1 MTSAP
6 LLYVCVRPQQ
16 GAAAAEYESFRA
28 AMRLDQT
35 QLAQHDLVR
44 EPLPADVFERYCG
57 FLVGGS
63 PFNVTD
69 PESTK
74 TAVQRRLES
83 ELERIAGAVIASGS
97 AESDA
102 AGTGMA
108 AMFTCFG
115 IGVVTRML
123 GGEVSRAH
131 PEDTGPVSI
140 DLTEG
145 GEADPLF
152 GALARRFTALTAHK
166 EGSARV
172 PPGAT
177 SLATNT
183 GCPVQAY
190 RVGAR
195 LYATQ
200 FHPEP
205 TTRAFTERMAVYRDD
220 GYFPAEQYEGIAG
233 RVLAASVTEP
243 VRLLRAFASAFGPA
257 T

>member
-1 MTSAP
+1 MGTPP

-28 AMRLDQT
+28 AARLDQS
-35 QLAQHDLVR
+35 QLVKLDLIH
-44 EPLPADVFERYCG
+44 EPLPADVLERYSG
-57 FLVGGS
+57 FFVGGS

-74 TAVQRRLES
+74 TDVQRRLEAD
-83 ELERIAGAVIASGS
+83 LERLAAAAMS
-97 AESDA
+97 APSDA
-102 AGTGMA
+102 DGIA
-108 AMFTCFG
+108 AFFTCYG

-123 GGEVSRAH
+123 GGEVSRAY
-131 PEDTGPVSI
+131 PEDTGPVMI
-140 DLTEG
+140 DLTAD
-145 GEADPLF
+145 GESDPLL
-152 GALARRFTALTAHK
+152 GGLARRFTALTAHK
-166 EGSARV
+166 EGSAQV

-177 SLATNT
+177 LLATNS
-183 GCPVQAY
+183 GCPVQAF
-190 RVGAR
+190 RVGER

-220 GYFPAEQYEGIAG
+220 GYFPANDFDTVAG

-243 VRLLRAFASAFGPA
+243 VRLLRAFARTFGPA
-257 T
+257 

>member
-1 MTSAP
+1 MTTAP

-28 AMRLDQT
+28 AAHLDASRLVQF
-35 QLAQHDLVR
+35 DLVR
-44 EPLPADVFERYCG
+44 DPLPADVFERYSG

-74 TAVQRRLES
+74 TAIQRRLEGD
-83 ELERIAGAVIASGS
+83 LERIATAVMAPPS
-97 AESDA
+97 ATSPA
-102 AGTGMA
+102 AL
-108 AMFTCFG
+108 FTCYG
-115 IGVVTRML
+115 IGVLTRLL
-123 GGEVSRAH
+123 GGEVSRAY
-131 PEDTGPVSI
+131 PEDTGPVTV
-140 DLTEG
+140 DLTTEG
-145 GEADPLF
+145 ESDPLL
-152 GALARRFTALTAHK
+152 GTLAHRFTALTAHK
-166 EGSARV
+166 EGAAKA

-177 SLATNT
+177 LLATND

-190 RVGAR
+190 RVGDR

-220 GYFPAEQYEGIAG
+220 GYFPANDFDTVAG

-243 VRLLRAFASAFGPA
+243 VRLLRAFAREFGPA
-257 T
+257 

>member
-1 MTSAP
+1 MTTAP

-28 AMRLDQT
+28 AARLDPS
-35 QLAQHDLVR
+35 QLVQLDLVR
-44 EPLPADVFERYCG
+44 DALPADVFERYSG

-74 TAVQRRLES
+74 TEVQRRLEAD
-83 ELERIAGAVIASGS
+83 LERIA
-97 AESDA
+97 
-102 AGTGMA
+102 AGVMA
-108 AMFTCFG
+108 APSADAPAALFTCYG
-115 IGVVTRML
+115 IGVLTRML
-123 GGEVSRAH
+123 GGEVSRAF
-131 PEDTGPVSI
+131 PEDTGPVAV
-140 DLTEG
+140 DLTPAG
-145 GEADPLF
+145 QSDPLL
-152 GALARRFTALTAHK
+152 GTLAHRFTALTAHK
-166 EGSARV
+166 EGSA
-172 PPGAT
+172 GAPDGAML
-177 SLATNT
+177 LATND

-190 RVGAR
+190 RVGDR

-220 GYFPAEQYEGIAG
+220 GYFPASDYDTVAG

-243 VRLLRAFASAFGPA
+243 VRLIRAFAHAFGPA
-257 T
+257 